1 MAAWLEASLPLF
13 LQWIVLL
20 ASGSVGVCRMI
31 SIVGAGTNST
41 VLCDDAHTCITSTA
55 F

>member
-13 LQWIVLL
+13 LQWIVL

-41 VLCDDAHTCITSTA
+41 VLCDDAHRCFTSTA